1 MGTNQSLAFN
11 EERQLH
17 VDIMRAIARDF
28 HDLPMVLKGGTAL
41 LLCYGLDRFSEDLD
55 FDAPKK
61 FNVAGRV
68 EKILSQKA
76 KSHSIRTVKDT
87 ETVQRLK
94 AHYTGL
100 TSDRLLKIETSFRAP
115 PTEEQTTIIDGIRT
129 YSVGTLIAQK
139 INALEHRTAARD
151 LYDIAF
157 LTRQYAEQFS
167 GESIQ
172 QLAKLMADVDAVEQR
187 FQEAFEEDEILDASR
202 LTEIIFQVSE
212 FVKQHP

>member
-1 MGTNQSLAFN
+1 MGTNQPLAFN

-28 HDLPMVLKGGTAL
+28 HDIPMVLKGGTAL

-61 FNVAGRV
+61 FNIAGRV
-68 EKILSQKA
+68 EKILSQKT
-76 KSHSIRTVKDT
+76 KSHNIRTVKDT

-100 TSDRLLKIETSFRAP
+100 TSDRLLKIETSFRTP
-115 PTEEQTTIIDGIRT
+115 PTEEQTTVIDGIRT
-129 YSVGTLIAQK
+129 YSVGTLIEQK

-157 LTRQYAEQFS
+157 LTRQYAKEFS
-167 GESIQ
+167 SGSLQKLGELI
-172 QLAKLMADVDAVEQR
+172 ADVDAVEQR